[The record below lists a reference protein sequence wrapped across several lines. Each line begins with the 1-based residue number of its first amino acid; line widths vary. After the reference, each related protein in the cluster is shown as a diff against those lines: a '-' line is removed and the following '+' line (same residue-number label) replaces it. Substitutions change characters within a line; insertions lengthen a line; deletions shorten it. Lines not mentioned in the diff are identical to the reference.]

1 MKHAIFVV
9 TDNSGNR
16 KYLNAEESR
25 LTASTEE
32 ATIFEI
38 QNAVVR
44 EAMILKIARDY
55 APVDQPVTI
64 EAWEVDKVS
73 VAYVGGIHIRGVGKS
88 ITLRDL
94 KTMEVRPPRDKNDK
108 GPYTGYIPRAT
119 VLEFD

>member
-64 EAWEVDKVS
+64 EAWEVAKVVISALPHGGLS
-73 VAYVGGIHIRGVGKS
+73 VRGEESKV
-88 ITLRDL
+88 TPYDLTDLVVLLRID
-94 KTMEVRPPRDKNDK
+94 
-108 GPYTGYIPRAT
+108 GHATGYIPRAT